1 MPCYELTAPEANQ
14 ILDQAARDEFLV
26 KHHGSWT
33 GTRAPEQE
41 NTARVEKRVA
51 RACFFEC
58 GHETCNKGQIV
69 SFGGLVYIV

>member
-14 ILDQAARDEFLV
+14 ILDQAAWDEFLV

-51 RACFFEC
+51 RACFSSADM
-58 GHETCNKGQIV
+58 KRAIKV
-69 SFGGLVYIV
+69 K